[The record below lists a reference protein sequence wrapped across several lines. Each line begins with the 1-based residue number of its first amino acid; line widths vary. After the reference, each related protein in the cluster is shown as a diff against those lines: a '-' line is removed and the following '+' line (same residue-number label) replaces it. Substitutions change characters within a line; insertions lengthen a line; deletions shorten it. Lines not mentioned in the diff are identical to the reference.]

1 MRQDAAEKEKQM
13 ATKKVES
20 KIEIPAMD
28 FRMAT
33 LHVVGDSPLIVH
45 AWSEKAKRMML
56 EKQMKKATKG
66 KEVRDPF
73 AEFLDSLYWLSERP
87 ADVTPENF
95 NEVAKTA
102 KFGFPALAFK
112 AAAIDAAYQ
121 QGLIEKKTTLRGAI
135 LVIGEMAEIRGSIPA
150 MREDMCRIGMGTA
163 DLRYRGEFKEW
174 ETDLTVRYNARAV
187 S

>member
-1 MRQDAAEKEKQM
+1 M

-73 AEFLDSLYWLSERP
+73 AEFLDSLYWLSGRQMSRRRIS
-87 ADVTPENF
+87 ARSRRRRSSASLRWHSKRRQSTQRISRDLSRKRRRC
-95 NEVAKTA
+95 A
-102 KFGFPALAFK
+102 AL
-112 AAAIDAAYQ
+112 
-121 QGLIEKKTTLRGAI
+121 
-135 LVIGEMAEIRGSIPA
+135 S
-150 MREDMCRIGMGTA
+150 
-163 DLRYRGEFKEW
+163 
-174 ETDLTVRYNARAV
+174 
-187 S
+187 

>member
-1 MRQDAAEKEKQM
+1 M

-95 NEVAKTA
+95 SEVAKTA

-112 AAAIDAAYQ
+112 AAAVNGVRQ
-121 QGLIEKKTTLRGAI
+121 
-135 LVIGEMAEIRGSIPA
+135 
-150 MREDMCRIGMGTA
+150 GTA
-163 DLRYRGEFKEW
+163 ISACSTLSK
-174 ETDLTVRYNARAV
+174 ARQARRAMLWTGMLGYGGARFGRQG
-187 S
+187 